1 MSVRTRF
8 APSPTGYLH
17 IGGARTA
24 FFNWLLARRHQGEF
38 ILRIDDTDEAR
49 HVEDAVGKIL
59 EGFAWLGLGWD
70 EGPEFAEHGGGSR
83 GPYYQSQRSS
93 LYEAAIVDLIRRGHA
108 YPDVT
113 PPEETELARKAAEA
127 AKQPFVYRGKDRDIA
142 PADAL
147 VLYESQRPSVR
158 FKVPTGQ
165 TTVFEDKVRGRVE
178 WQTDLLGDFTI
189 ARTGGKPLYNLA
201 SVLDDIGMEITHI
214 VRAEEHLSNTHPQ
227 LHLFEGLGAK
237 PPVFAHIPYVAAPAT
252 KKKLSKRNPP
262 PGVMV
267 AIEEYQKAGYLPA
280 AILNALG
287 RLGWSLDDKTE
298 LMDVELM
305 KANFSLERVIASP
318 AGLDPDKM
326 FWMQDHYMRQLT
338 RDQRVDLMLPFLVD
352 AKLIADPVP
361 EEARRIV
368 EHIDQACGDRL
379 KLLAD
384 IVRYGSFCFAPTLEH
399 DKEAAKNL
407 RKEGVASALVQIR
420 NAVAHA
426 EPFDLVTLESAIQKV
441 GSETGMGGKINNVV
455 RAAVTGRTVGP
466 GVFDCLVLLGKE
478 KSLRHIDHSIQAFSV
493 DAPTS

>member
-24 FFNWLLARRHQGEF
+24 FFNWLLARRHQGQF

-49 HVEDAVGKIL
+49 HVEDAVARIL
-59 EGFAWLGLGWD
+59 DGFHWLGLDWD
-70 EGPEFAEHGGGSR
+70 EGPEYRGHGGGDF
-83 GPYYQSQRSS
+83 GPYYQSQRSDK
-93 LYEAAIVDLIRRGHA
+93 YDAAIVHLIRSGHA

-127 AKQPFVYRGKDRDIA
+127 AKQPFVYRGKDRNMA

-147 VLYESQRPSVR
+147 ALYESQRPSVR
-158 FKVPTGQ
+158 FKVPAGQ
-165 TTVFEDKVRGRVE
+165 TTLLDDKVRGRVE

-201 SVLDDIGMEITHI
+201 SVVDDIGMKITHI

-227 LHLFEGLGAK
+227 LHLFEALGGSL
-237 PPVFAHIPYVAAPAT
+237 PVFAHIPYVAAPGT

-267 AIEEYQKAGYLPA
+267 AIDEYQKAGYLPA
-280 AILNALG
+280 AVLNALG

-298 LMDVELM
+298 LMPLQDII
-305 KANFSLERVIASP
+305 AHFSLERVIASP

-326 FWMQDHYMRQLT
+326 YWMQDHYMRQLP
-338 RDQRVDLMLPFLVD
+338 REERVALMIPFMVEAGLITEPVSSE
-352 AKLIADPVP
+352 AKHLI
-361 EEARRIV
+361 ERID
-368 EHIDQACGDRL
+368 ESCGERL
-379 KLLAD
+379 KLLTD
-384 IVRYGSFCFAPTLEH
+384 IVRYGSFCFSDRLDH
-399 DKEAAKNL
+399 DKEATKIL
-407 RKEGVASALVQIR
+407 RKDGVPAALVLLRQSIAQA
-420 NAVAHA
+420 N
-426 EPFDLVTLESAIQKV
+426 PFDLPTLESAIQQV
-441 GSETGMGGKINNVV
+441 GVQTGMGGKINNVV

-466 GVFDCLVLLGKE
+466 GVFDCLVLLGQE
-478 KSLRHIDHSIQAFSV
+478 KSLRQLDQTVSTLGLQ
-493 DAPTS
+493 TS